1 MEPDA
6 KVDNDI
12 AMMMIKKRIEQ
23 TPLMIPTIQVLLERV
38 ELPGPYPVVL
48 LDICDPR
55 STDRPV
61 PGGAGFALVGR
72 MFSKR
77 KETIPTIQ
85 VLLERVELPGP
96 IPSCFSTSAIKID
109 RPPGAG
115 WCRVR
120 ACRTYV
126 LQEEGETPSPPLV
139 CRPVIAFER
148 DYYSLNILIVPRDW
162 RKDGEKLA
170 GQIAELRL

>member
-1 MEPDA
+1 VEPDA

-12 AMMMIKKRIEQ
+12 AMMMMIKKRIEQ

-61 PGGAGFALVGR
+61 PGGAGFVLVGR

-77 KETIPTIQ
+77 KET
-85 VLLERVELPGP
+85 RA
-96 IPSCFSTSAIKID
+96 PSCGQQFKSVALT
-109 RPPGAG
+109 
-115 WCRVR
+115 
-120 ACRTYV
+120 V
-126 LQEEGETPSPPLV
+126 L
-139 CRPVIAFER
+139 
-148 DYYSLNILIVPRDW
+148 W
-162 RKDGEKLA
+162 
-170 GQIAELRL
+170 

>member
-1 MEPDA
+1 
-6 KVDNDI
+6 
-12 AMMMIKKRIEQ
+12 MMMIKKRIEQ

-38 ELPGPYPVVL
+38 ELPGPL
-48 LDICDPR
+48 SRRASRHLR
-55 STDRPV
+55 S
-61 PGGAGFALVGR
+61 
-72 MFSKR
+72 
-77 KETIPTIQ
+77 
-85 VLLERVELPGP
+85 
-96 IPSCFSTSAIKID
+96 KID

-120 ACRTYV
+120 VVGRMFSKRK
-126 LQEEGETPSPPLV
+126 ETPSPPLV

-170 GQIAELRL
+170 GQIAE